1 MFSSVH
7 KMSNFR
13 TNIKMCTITIN
24 GNIYSGNSIV
34 VTNGKVIINGKDVT
48 PDSKEIN
55 ISVVGD
61 IEQLKVDACN
71 KVSVEGSV
79 KSISTLSGDVE
90 VSGDVDGSISTMSG
104 DVDCGHVQ
112 GSIST
117 MSGDVKHR
125 RS

>member
-1 MFSSVH
+1 
-7 KMSNFR
+7 MS
-13 TNIKMCTITIN
+13 TITIN
-24 GNIYSGNSIV
+24 GNTYSGNSIV
-34 VTNGKVIINGKDVT
+34 VTNGKVVISGKDVT

-79 KSISTLSGDVE
+79 KSISTQSGDVE
-90 VSGDVDGSISTMSG
+90 VTGDVDGSISTMSG

>member
-1 MFSSVH
+1 M
-7 KMSNFR
+7 N
-13 TNIKMCTITIN
+13 TISIN
-24 GNIYSGNSIV
+24 GNTYSGSNIV

-55 ISVVGD
+55 ISVEGHID
-61 IEQLKVDACN
+61 ELKIDACN
-71 KVSVEGSV
+71 KVSVVGSV
-79 KSISTLSGDVE
+79 KSLATQSGDVE
-90 VSGDVDGSISTMSG
+90 VVGDVDGNIKTMSG
-104 DVDCGHVQ
+104 DVDCGMVG